1 MFFLLCFLKRR
12 ATYGAM
18 SEAHKLEISETLEFA
33 AEREHVFAVLM
44 DIADYPRFVPGLR
57 SSELIASDATSMEVR
72 YSAGIAFLEIPHTMR
87 MVRSGPDELRFAQ
100 TSGMFRSVRGSWRL
114 LDSTDATGDGP
125 LTRMR
130 YTICVE
136 LPAAAPS
143 WAVRLALRVFFPG
156 MLAGF
161 RDAVHSSRS
170 EPVAGSGI

>member
-1 MFFLLCFLKRR
+1 MP
-12 ATYGAM
+12 
-18 SEAHKLEISETLEFA
+18 EARKLEISETLEFA

-57 SSELIASDATSMEVR
+57 TSELVASDATSVEVR

-87 MVRSGPDELRFAQ
+87 MTRSGPDELRFEQ
-100 TSGMFRSVRGSWRL
+100 TSGVFRSIEGSWHL
-114 LDSTDATGDGP
+114 LNSTDDSSGP

-136 LPAAAPS
+136 RPPAAPA
-143 WAVRLALRVFFPG
+143 WAVRRAVRVFFPG

-161 RDAVHSSRS
+161 RNAVHSSRP
-170 EPVAGSGI
+170 EPVA